1 MTPEPGSESGLH
13 VIVAQWALDSPQA
26 AIAYLANSRDLPR
39 REEFL
44 ETALVS
50 LTNQDPMLAWNQV
63 SALEDPDSIRN
74 VRAMAL
80 EAMAETRPQNA
91 IKLAETVGN
100 DPELLKGIVRGWEYG
115 GDAADTRDWIH
126 SMKDPELVKS
136 LLDEMSGK

>member
-1 MTPEPGSESGLH
+1 
-13 VIVAQWALDSPQA
+13 
-26 AIAYLANSRDLPR
+26 LPR

-63 SALEDPDSIRN
+63 SGFEDPERILN

-80 EAMAETRPQNA
+80 GAMAEFNPQDA

-100 DPELLKGIVRGWEYG
+100 DPERLKGIVRGWEYG
-115 GDAADTRDWIH
+115 GDAAATLDWIH

-136 LLDEMSGK
+136 LLDELSGK